1 MIETAPILDNAYVRL
16 QMAASHAATS
26 RLNARRDPTARQA
39 IAGNYKKAPFRWNGL
54 LLMLENVLH
63 SVRSGTSPDGT
74 EWANRLAAHYGE
86 IAGTVGNDGDPID
99 VFVGLFP
106 ELGHV
111 WVINQGNAD
120 GSFDEHKCMLGFAT
134 EEQARDAYM
143 FSFDRGWT
151 GLQSIV
157 PATLAQFKW
166 WLKHGDKSRQFSL
179 DQLPFDGQPA
189 MSKTLWNA
197 DAEPTTLPMNKLLY
211 SLRTEDAVAGL
222 LLDAV
227 AMSDIM
233 SDPDITA
240 VPMLDALVVEVAR
253 MTQKMNLLQKVMNGV
268 GSLQVPAYQIS
279 DPVKSRG
286 VMQVAVLFEL
296 SDGQTV
302 TVWFHN
308 PDTTPAKLMPLD
320 ELISWKW
327 MLNKKDITIV
337 VAPEHGRDLQVREVA
352 RRIMKLAERNGPA
365 FAKAN
370 AKLAQKIEEGFRIDG
385 EIAGLEKRL
394 AEVTHQVEVA
404 RQNRI
409 DAGAVATG
417 DTGPAIPF
425 LMMVEGKGNVCDGET
440 GDVLPGDWTGVC
452 VDSSSIHSFWY
463 IGRSGGER
471 SFTKLQATTY
481 EAALAE
487 AQATID
493 SEAAEVAPAP
503 EPQEYA
509 IQRQIRDMQAVVA
522 SEKPAGITLGFVMNA
537 PRPLLGHETAEGDF
551 LTGRFYAGIDIT
563 DSMAKPY
570 IDENVKLDA
579 RAVFFA
585 DESIIDTMA
594 FHTIPARYQANYL
607 AMPEEDR
614 GPILREQ
621 RRKLIGLTYGELEDL
636 SNKTMPEGAPAT
648 WRSKYL
654 VQSFDDKWRVTG
666 HNFNPISP
674 SYATK
679 EEAEAAAE
687 AFFGGAEFPLP
698 PEYAKPAAI
707 EPASDRS
714 GTAEEQAAADAALAM
729 AAGAVAELGGTFAA
743 DGHAGAGVAGAWSY
757 GNAEVNGATVRLAA
771 SGGGVV
777 QVDGKPHGPDGELN
791 LTAEQVKAAILAVAP
806 APVEEPA
813 AAVSSG
819 EIVDLTAEEFE
830 ALTTN
835 AADASIETVKGWSE
849 EEYGAKFAGLEADN
863 LHDDAL
869 VLMAKRLGG
878 SIEVGLAEAIR
889 AEQDEAGYLTPE
901 LSDRAAA
908 LRERLRGMAA
918 PAAEPVEVAASAPAV
933 ASNDVAEV
941 NALKK
946 LVSKD
951 AIKSDDPDAIAK
963 LQAKLAFLEAYQS
976 LMVRANKA
984 IRANKDDVL
993 IKMGFTQA
1001 QIDGLKKPDFAGRI
1015 GFADYMTSNNNAEIG
1030 RTRKRLKAL
1039 MAAQTPAGGE
1049 TAALPAAKGD
1059 ISYRAVDDMFTS
1071 FYPDSEAGEGAWS
1084 VINATEGSEGGKVL
1098 TQHAASVI
1106 EQLRAAG
1113 YTVTEAAPVTETA
1126 DELAA
1131 ALAEPVESAPAAAE
1145 PTADQTAEVFGTE
1158 INTTEDRDT
1167 VLTNYIKISADSLAE
1182 LRKVDVERVLM
1193 SVVAG
1198 NVDGVTRDEL
1208 GAWISAGR
1216 PDLADEVR
1224 DVLAE
1229 AFPAMQPTAASEAIE
1244 AATAQDPALV
1254 VSTPSEEVHAAKD
1267 ADEEADR
1274 AFLNGLIDGT
1284 GDLLSEDTFPRME
1297 PMFAKYPE
1305 GSEMF
1310 VLLEKAA
1317 TVFGDAVQ
1325 EVAKQA
1331 MAA

>member
-1 MIETAPILDNAYVRL
+1 
-16 QMAASHAATS
+16 
-26 RLNARRDPTARQA
+26 
-39 IAGNYKKAPFRWNGL
+39 
-54 LLMLENVLH
+54 
-63 SVRSGTSPDGT
+63 
-74 EWANRLAAHYGE
+74 
-86 IAGTVGNDGDPID
+86 
-99 VFVGLFP
+99 
-106 ELGHV
+106 
-111 WVINQGNAD
+111 
-120 GSFDEHKCMLGFAT
+120 
-134 EEQARDAYM
+134 
-143 FSFDRGWT
+143 
-151 GLQSIV
+151 
-157 PATLAQFKW
+157 
-166 WLKHGDKSRQFSL
+166 
-179 DQLPFDGQPA
+179 
-189 MSKTLWNA
+189 
-197 DAEPTTLPMNKLLY
+197 
-211 SLRTEDAVAGL
+211 
-222 LLDAV
+222 
-227 AMSDIM
+227 
-233 SDPDITA
+233 
-240 VPMLDALVVEVAR
+240 
-253 MTQKMNLLQKVMNGV
+253 
-268 GSLQVPAYQIS
+268 
-279 DPVKSRG
+279 
-286 VMQVAVLFEL
+286 MQVAVLFEL

-370 AKLAQKIEEGFRIDG
+370 AKLAQKIEEGYRIDN
-385 EIAGLEKRL
+385 EIVSLEKRL

-409 DAGAVATG
+409 DAGAGATG
-417 DTGPAIPF
+417 DTGPAHPF
-425 LMMVEGKGNVCDGET
+425 LFVTDGKSAVHDGET
-440 GDVLPGDWTGVC
+440 GEPLPDDWTGVC
-452 VDSSSIHSFWY
+452 TDGASIYSFWY

-493 SEAAEVAPAP
+493 SEAAESAPAP

-654 VQSFDDKWRVTG
+654 VQSFGDKWRVTG

-707 EPASDRS
+707 APAAPVDALLHSFPGENGTEAQVRS
-714 GTAEEQAAADAALAM
+714 RPDGKFGAILRDTDADAVVSVTVCDTEEQAIEKAKSFVQTPAAPAFAPYLAFHVDSFSKFSVIIKNDPSYDNKTARSDAWNAM
-729 AAGAVAELGGTFAA
+729 EAEFGKGASKVKEGAGIPLEAVPEGAWQGKGGDWAWFVKGYIGQDTSAETVAAQKSEADKRGEAAVALGELSYFTSQPQRSAIRAGLNGEEKEGFREIVKTLAATIQGMPEVYGQDGKGDEAIAYLHYFGPSADWWITEKDSGKAQDQAFGLASINGEKPELGYISIVELINSKSVELDLYWTPKTL
-743 DGHAGAGVAGAWSY
+743 
-757 GNAEVNGATVRLAA
+757 AEIKGAT
-771 SGGGVV
+771 
-777 QVDGKPHGPDGELN
+777 
-791 LTAEQVKAAILAVAP
+791 AEPEA
-806 APVEEPA
+806 EP
-813 AAVSSG
+813 
-819 EIVDLTAEEFE
+819 TAEEF
-830 ALTTN
+830 ADLTTN
-835 AADASIETVKGWSE
+835 AADEMAATVKGWSDE
-849 EEYGAKFAGLEADN
+849 QYAEKFAGLEADN
-863 LHDDAL
+863 AHDDAL
-869 VLMAKRLGG
+869 VLMAKRLGT
-878 SIEVGLAEAIR
+878 SVHVGLAEAIR
-889 AEQDEAGYLTPE
+889 TEQAAAGYLTPE
-901 LSDRAAA
+901 LSDRAAKLRDA
-908 LRERLRGMAA
+908 LRALAA
-918 PAAEPVEVAASAPAV
+918 PAV
-933 ASNDVAEV
+933 
-941 NALKK
+941 
-946 LVSKD
+946 
-951 AIKSDDPDAIAK
+951 
-963 LQAKLAFLEAYQS
+963 
-976 LMVRANKA
+976 
-984 IRANKDDVL
+984 
-993 IKMGFTQA
+993 
-1001 QIDGLKKPDFAGRI
+1001 
-1015 GFADYMTSNNNAEIG
+1015 
-1030 RTRKRLKAL
+1030 
-1039 MAAQTPAGGE
+1039 
-1049 TAALPAAKGD
+1049 KGD
-1059 ISYRAVDDMFTS
+1059 ISYRATDDMFTS
-1071 FYPDSEAGEGAWS
+1071 FYPDSLAGEGAWN

-1126 DELAA
+1126 DELMA
-1131 ALAEPVESAPAAAE
+1131 ALQEPAAE
-1145 PTADQTAEVFGTE
+1145 PAPAEAATEQEPAVDKHHFHITIAADNIE
-1158 INTTEDRDT
+1158 
-1167 VLTNYIKISADSLAE
+1167 S
-1182 LRKVDVERVLM
+1182 LRKVDVDRVLGA
-1193 SVVAG
+1193 VRPD
-1198 NVDGVTRDEL
+1198 NIDGVTRESL
-1208 GAWISAGR
+1208 AAWITANR
-1216 PDLADEVR
+1216 PDLAQEVAE
-1224 DVLAE
+1224 VMAELAPQQPAAPAEVVTPE
-1229 AFPAMQPTAASEAIE
+1229 ASDAAAPLIV
-1244 AATAQDPALV
+1244 AA
-1254 VSTPSEEVHAAKD
+1254 PSEEVHAAKD

-1310 VLLEKAA
+1310 ALLEKAA

-1331 MAA
+1331 LAA